1 MSDHVLMDIHGVGR
15 DQDRFHFE
23 FLRTWRNKR
32 VNMRCFGP
40 RSQCHMGANSLAV
53 AVCDEIATALG
64 IHAAACA
71 HKDFGDVS
79 RHNLIL
85 NEIARHSG
93 AGAGRLRMTLKRV
106 VLIMPAA
113 RQTA

>member
-1 MSDHVLMDIHGVGR
+1 M
-15 DQDRFHFE
+15 
-23 FLRTWRNKR
+23 
-32 VNMRCFGP
+32 
-40 RSQCHMGANSLAV
+40 
-53 AVCDEIATALG
+53 TAL
-64 IHAAACA
+64 A

-93 AGAGRLRMTLKRV
+93 AGAGRLRRTLRSV
-106 VLIMPAA
+106 VLTLPAA